1 MDIRFFP
8 GKSVRPTLLSLACI
22 VGLSLASCADDDI
35 ASDTKGDRGT
45 AVSFNVSDAQ
55 YDARQPAGA
64 PTRAAFAESLAQQDL
79 TPEDLTV
86 QKLPVQGGDGNACLI
101 ETTVAGTN
109 PVRPAGAP
117 TRANITTTAT
127 LGNFSTTAYRGATA
141 ATIGTTP
148 WFYNRETKPDGTL
161 AQPVLWAF
169 DQPFARF
176 FAVSPQ
182 VTDGYAKLV
191 LSPES
196 HGGTPY
202 VDFEAETDVKKQ
214 KDLMTACSGLVH
226 YATQYVAPT
235 ANLAFRH
242 ALTAVR
248 FKVGQNLSWNKTITK
263 VEIRNAM
270 SRGRYT
276 LSAEA
281 GGDGARWDNLQAPQ
295 TFTLSG
301 LSVSTSKAVNQVI
314 MGNNGDNYTFYM
326 IPQPLQ
332 GVSVYVE
339 FSDGTDITAS
349 LAGTWKPG
357 TTKTYALSEN
367 NSTWE
372 YVLTTTSP
380 AAAYYDA
387 TATGAYTVQSYRRDP
402 ATGTQQP
409 VAWKVVGY
417 QESTDDGKTFG
428 KETTTKPKWL
438 TALSM
443 ESGEGGTVALSGTS
457 TIAQNFVDSLA
468 LYNKV
473 LQEAAQRG
481 SAGAPYDL
489 SLHDFKGRTTPRNT
503 ANSYLVSAPG
513 YYSIPLVYGNAV
525 TAGQVNSHAYMTT
538 NTQPGVLRRFKD
550 HAGKDISSAYIN
562 VQNKDNPATQASI
575 VWTDQSGI
583 VDNLSVTVN
592 GASSYLNFHVPAD
605 KIRNGNAVIAVKNA
619 SGTVMWSWHL
629 WFDHDDVLTTI
640 PCTNYQGHTY
650 DFTKQTLGF
659 AYRRWLGSASVKPRV
674 ARVRVEQTVAGA
686 PQSAYIDIRQNPGS
700 IQEVSSTFY
709 QFGRK
714 DAMPGVKPVSDGS
727 FTMKEFSTNGLPPQE
742 YIQHPGTY
750 FRNENIYGKS
760 DLVYADTLCVN
771 LWSMDHIT
779 KLNLGVHMDAF
790 NDKPVVKTVYDPC
803 PAGFKMPAPNAT
815 TGFSNNKGNVEDLGT
830 GATAE
835 EVNGSGVWST
845 AYDYIASN
853 YMLYSESSD
862 YNPYNFRWIL
872 NNKITNPDATV
883 TFIGMGYY
891 NYQGYETFAAGQI
904 GYYWSACAM
913 DKTHATCFTF
923 SYEGFHSRGYQFMAD
938 GLNVRPVAD
947 K

>member
-276 LSAEA
+276 PSTLA
-281 GGDGARWDNLQAPQ
+281 DGTGAAWSNVNTPA

-301 LSVSTSKAVNQVI
+301 LNVSTHEDVNTI
-314 MGNNGDNYTFYM
+314 LTGKDNDNYTFYM
-326 IPQPLQ
+326 IPQPLS
-332 GVSVYVE
+332 GVSVCVE
-339 FSDGTDITAS
+339 FSDGSQINANLS
-349 LAGTWKPG
+349 GTWKPG

-367 NSTWE
+367 NSTWV
-372 YVLTTTSP
+372 YQLAVTGP
-380 AAAYYDA
+380 ATVANDA
-387 TATGAYTVQSYRRDP
+387 TTVGYTVQSYRRDP
-402 ATGTQQP
+402 STGVQQP
-409 VAWKVVGY
+409 VKWKVMGY
-417 QESTDDGKTFG
+417 DANGDGTFSMD
-428 KETTTKPKWL
+428 EQPVWL
-438 TALSM
+438 TGLSKTD
-443 ESGEGGTVALSGTS
+443 GEGGTTAEAGTATLQAASLIDLLAARNEAMKSAPAL
-457 TIAQNFVDSLA
+457 
-468 LYNKV
+468 
-473 LQEAAQRG
+473 G
-481 SAGAPYDL
+481 SATTPYDL
-489 SLHDFKGRTTPRNT
+489 STKGGSATRST
-503 ANSYLVSAPG
+503 ANCYVISAPG
-513 YYSIPLVYGNAV
+513 YYRIPLVYGNAIKD
-525 TAGQVNSHAYMTT
+525 GQKNEQAYKTSHSG
-538 NTQPGVLRRFKD
+538 NNILSNFKD
-550 HAGKDISSAYIN
+550 HAGNDITDPWI
-562 VQNKDNPATQASI
+562 TQSNGGVNIPDGAKL
-575 VWTDQSGI
+575 VWADESGL
-583 VDNLSVTVN
+583 VTNLSVTGSGTDAFVK
-592 GASSYLNFHVPAD
+592 FEVPAAAI
-605 KIRNGNAVIAVKNA
+605 KNGNAVIAATKG
-619 SGTVMWSWHL
+619 GTVVWSWHL
-629 WFDHDDVLTTI
+629 WFAPQEVLQTI
-640 PCTNYQGHTY
+640 ACTNYSGKTY
-650 DFTKQTLGF
+650 SFANETLGMK
-659 AYRRWLGSASVKPRV
+659 YTNWQGTSYSAPRSVRV
-674 ARVRVEQTVAGA
+674 MVEQTAGQA
-686 PQSAYIDIRQNPGS
+686 EKQVGYFTITQNNANGVRQGYA
-700 IQEVSSTFY
+700 TFY
-709 QFGRK
+709 QSGRK
-714 DAMPGVKPVSDGS
+714 DAMPGIDNVYG
-727 FTMKEFSTNGLPPQE
+727 TFSKNGGNSMSIKNG
-742 YIQHPGTY
+742 IQHPETFYTYGTTWTNNY
-750 FRNENIYGKS
+750 NY
-760 DLVYADTLCVN
+760 YN
-771 LWSMDHIT
+771 LWSMETTGIGQDI
-779 KLNLGVHMDAF
+779 
-790 NDKPVVKTVYDPC
+790 PVVKTVYDPC
-803 PAGFKMPAPNAT
+803 PAGFKMPGLTAFTFMTKNGT
-815 TGFSNNKGNVEDLGT
+815 NMGERNISGSWNNGYYFNNNVQ
-830 GATAE
+830 
-835 EVNGSGVWST
+835 
-845 AYDYIASN
+845 
-853 YMLYSESSD
+853 
-862 YNPYNFRWIL
+862 
-872 NNKITNPDATV
+872 NPDATLYFPACGLRNGKDGSLSGLNQAGRYWLSGCDRNSARSALYFDSGSV
-883 TFIGMGYY
+883 TP
-891 NYQGYETFAAGQI
+891 
-904 GYYWSACAM
+904 SASS
-913 DKTHATCFTF
+913 TF
-923 SYEGFHSRGYQFMAD
+923 SLGHS
-938 GLNVRPVAD
+938 VRPVSD
-947 K
+947 N

>member
-276 LSAEA
+276 PSTLA
-281 GGDGARWDNLQAPQ
+281 DGTGAAWSNVNTPA
-295 TFTLSG
+295 TFALSG
-301 LSVSTSKAVNQVI
+301 LNVSTHEDVNTI
-314 MGNNGDNYTFYM
+314 LTGKDNDNYTFYM
-326 IPQPLQ
+326 IPQPLS
-332 GVSVYVE
+332 GVSVCVE
-339 FSDGTDITAS
+339 FSDGSQINANLS
-349 LAGTWKPG
+349 GTWKPG

-372 YVLTTTSP
+372 YQLAVTGP
-380 AAAYYDA
+380 ATAANDA
-387 TATGAYTVQSYRRDP
+387 TTVGYTVQSYRRDP
-402 ATGTQQP
+402 STGVQQP
-409 VAWKVVGY
+409 VKWKVMGY
-417 QESTDDGKTFG
+417 D
-428 KETTTKPKWL
+428 
-438 TALSM
+438 
-443 ESGEGGTVALSGTS
+443 
-457 TIAQNFVDSLA
+457 
-468 LYNKV
+468 
-473 LQEAAQRG
+473 
-481 SAGAPYDL
+481 
-489 SLHDFKGRTTPRNT
+489 
-503 ANSYLVSAPG
+503 ANCYVISAPG
-513 YYSIPLVYGNAV
+513 YYRIPLVYGNAIKD
-525 TAGQVNSHAYMTT
+525 GQKNEQAYKTSHSG
-538 NTQPGVLRRFKD
+538 NNILSNFKD
-550 HAGKDISSAYIN
+550 HAGNDITDPWI
-562 VQNKDNPATQASI
+562 TQSNGGVNIPDGAKL
-575 VWTDQSGI
+575 VWADESGL
-583 VDNLSVTVN
+583 VTNLSVTGSGTDAFVK
-592 GASSYLNFHVPAD
+592 FEVPAAAI
-605 KIRNGNAVIAVKNA
+605 KNGNAVIAATKG
-619 SGTVMWSWHL
+619 GTVVWSWHL
-629 WFDHDDVLTTI
+629 WFAPQDVLQTTA
-640 PCTNYQGHTY
+640 CTNYQGKTY
-650 DFTKQTLGF
+650 IFANETLGMK
-659 AYRRWLGSASVKPRV
+659 YTNWQGTSYSAPRSVRV
-674 ARVRVEQTVAGA
+674 MVEQTAGQA
-686 PQSAYIDIRQNPGS
+686 DKQVGYFTITQNNANGVRQGYA
-700 IQEVSSTFY
+700 TFY
-709 QFGRK
+709 QSGRK
-714 DAMPGVKPVSDGS
+714 DAMPGIDNVYG
-727 FTMKEFSTNGLPPQE
+727 TFSKNGGNSMSIKNG
-742 YIQHPGTY
+742 IQHPETFYTYGTTWTNNY
-750 FRNENIYGKS
+750 NY
-760 DLVYADTLCVN
+760 YN
-771 LWSMDHIT
+771 LWSMETTGIGQDI
-779 KLNLGVHMDAF
+779 
-790 NDKPVVKTVYDPC
+790 PVVKTVYDPC
-803 PAGFKMPAPNAT
+803 PAGFKMPSLTAFTFMTKSQTQTDGGNIS
-815 TGFSNNKGNVEDLGT
+815 GSWNNGYYFNNNVQ
-830 GATAE
+830 
-835 EVNGSGVWST
+835 
-845 AYDYIASN
+845 
-853 YMLYSESSD
+853 
-862 YNPYNFRWIL
+862 
-872 NNKITNPDATV
+872 NPDATLYFPACGLRNGKDGSLSGLNQAGRYWLSGCDRNSARSALYFDSGSV
-883 TFIGMGYY
+883 TP
-891 NYQGYETFAAGQI
+891 
-904 GYYWSACAM
+904 SASS
-913 DKTHATCFTF
+913 TF
-923 SYEGFHSRGYQFMAD
+923 SLGHS
-938 GLNVRPVAD
+938 VRPVAD
-947 K
+947 N

>member
-276 LSAEA
+276 PSTLA
-281 GGDGARWDNLQAPQ
+281 DGTGAAWSNVNTPA

-301 LSVSTSKAVNQVI
+301 LNVSTHEDVNTI
-314 MGNNGDNYTFYM
+314 LTGKDNDNYTFYM
-326 IPQPLQ
+326 IPQPLS
-332 GVSVYVE
+332 GVSVCVE
-339 FSDGTDITAS
+339 FSDGSQINANLS
-349 LAGTWKPG
+349 GTWKPG

-367 NSTWE
+367 NSTWV
-372 YVLTTTSP
+372 YQLAVTGP
-380 AAAYYDA
+380 ATVANDA
-387 TATGAYTVQSYRRDP
+387 TTVGYTVQSYRRDP
-402 ATGTQQP
+402 STGVQQP
-409 VAWKVVGY
+409 VKWKVMGY
-417 QESTDDGKTFG
+417 DANGDGTFSMD
-428 KETTTKPKWL
+428 EQPVWL
-438 TALSM
+438 TGLSKTD
-443 ESGEGGTVALSGTS
+443 GEGGTTAEAGTATLQAASLIDLLAARNEAMKSAPAL
-457 TIAQNFVDSLA
+457 
-468 LYNKV
+468 
-473 LQEAAQRG
+473 G
-481 SAGAPYDL
+481 SATTPYDL
-489 SLHDFKGRTTPRNT
+489 STKGGSATRST
-503 ANSYLVSAPG
+503 ANCYVISAPG
-513 YYSIPLVYGNAV
+513 YYRIPLVYGNAIKD
-525 TAGQVNSHAYMTT
+525 GQKNEQAYKTSHSG
-538 NTQPGVLRRFKD
+538 NNILSNFKD
-550 HAGKDISSAYIN
+550 HAGNDITDPWI
-562 VQNKDNPATQASI
+562 TQSNGGVNIPDGAKL
-575 VWTDQSGI
+575 VWADESGL
-583 VDNLSVTVN
+583 VTNLSVTGSGTDAFVK
-592 GASSYLNFHVPAD
+592 FEVPAAAI
-605 KIRNGNAVIAVKNA
+605 KNGNAVIAATKG
-619 SGTVMWSWHL
+619 GTVVWSWHL
-629 WFDHDDVLTTI
+629 WFAPQEVLQTI
-640 PCTNYQGHTY
+640 ACTNYSGKTY
-650 DFTKQTLGF
+650 SFANETLGMK
-659 AYRRWLGSASVKPRV
+659 YTNWQGTSYSAPRSVRV
-674 ARVRVEQTVAGA
+674 MVEQTAGQA
-686 PQSAYIDIRQNPGS
+686 EKQVGYFTITQNNANGVRQGYA
-700 IQEVSSTFY
+700 TFY
-709 QFGRK
+709 QSGRK
-714 DAMPGVKPVSDGS
+714 NAMPGTDTVYGS
-727 FTMKEFSTNGLPPQE
+727 FTKNGGNNMSIKNG
-742 YIQHPGTY
+742 IQHPEAFYTGNSWSTNY
-750 FRNENIYGKS
+750 NY
-760 DLVYADTLCVN
+760 YN
-771 LWSMDHIT
+771 LWSMETTDMGQDI
-779 KLNLGVHMDAF
+779 
-790 NDKPVVKTVYDPC
+790 PVVKTVYDPC
-803 PAGFKMPAPNAT
+803 PAGFKMPGLTAFTFMTKNGT
-815 TGFSNNKGNVEDLGT
+815 NTGERNISGSWNNGYYFNNNVQ
-830 GATAE
+830 
-835 EVNGSGVWST
+835 
-845 AYDYIASN
+845 
-853 YMLYSESSD
+853 
-862 YNPYNFRWIL
+862 
-872 NNKITNPDATV
+872 NPDATLYFPACGLRNGKDGSLSGLNQAGRYWLSGCGRNSARSALYFDSGSV
-883 TFIGMGYY
+883 TP
-891 NYQGYETFAAGQI
+891 
-904 GYYWSACAM
+904 SASS
-913 DKTHATCFTF
+913 TF
-923 SYEGFHSRGYQFMAD
+923 SLGHS
-938 GLNVRPVAD
+938 VRPVAD
-947 K
+947 N

>member
-276 LSAEA
+276 PSTLA
-281 GGDGARWDNLQAPQ
+281 DGTGAAWSNVNTPA

-301 LSVSTSKAVNQVI
+301 LNVSTHEDVNTI
-314 MGNNGDNYTFYM
+314 LTGKDNDNYTFYM
-326 IPQPLQ
+326 IPQPLS
-332 GVSVYVE
+332 GVSVCVE
-339 FSDGTDITAS
+339 FSDGSQINANLS
-349 LAGTWKPG
+349 GTWKPG

-372 YVLTTTSP
+372 YQLAVTGP
-380 AAAYYDA
+380 ATAANDA
-387 TATGAYTVQSYRRDP
+387 TTVGYTVQSYRRDP
-402 ATGTQQP
+402 STGVQQP
-409 VAWKVVGY
+409 VKWKVMGY
-417 QESTDDGKTFG
+417 DANGDGTFSMD
-428 KETTTKPKWL
+428 EQPVWL
-438 TALSM
+438 TGLSKT
-443 ESGEGGTVALSGTS
+443 EGEGGTTAEAGTATLQAASLIDLLAARNEAMKSAPALGTA
-457 TIAQNFVDSLA
+457 TT
-468 LYNKV
+468 
-473 LQEAAQRG
+473 
-481 SAGAPYDL
+481 PYDL
-489 SLHDFKGRTTPRNT
+489 STKGGSATRST
-503 ANSYLVSAPG
+503 ANCYVISAPG
-513 YYSIPLVYGNAV
+513 YYRIPLVYGNAIKD
-525 TAGQVNSHAYMTT
+525 GQKNEQAYKTSHSG
-538 NTQPGVLRRFKD
+538 NNILSNFKD
-550 HAGKDISSAYIN
+550 HAGNDITDPWI
-562 VQNKDNPATQASI
+562 TQSNGGVNIPDGAKL
-575 VWTDQSGI
+575 VWADESGL
-583 VDNLSVTVN
+583 VTNLSVTGSGTDAFVK
-592 GASSYLNFHVPAD
+592 FEVPAAAI
-605 KIRNGNAVIAVKNA
+605 KNGNAVIAATKG
-619 SGTVMWSWHL
+619 GTVVWSWHL
-629 WFDHDDVLTTI
+629 WFAPQEVLQTI
-640 PCTNYQGHTY
+640 ACTNYSGKTY
-650 DFTKQTLGF
+650 SFANETLGMK
-659 AYRRWLGSASVKPRV
+659 YTNWQGTSYSAPRSVRV
-674 ARVRVEQTVAGA
+674 MVEQTAGQA
-686 PQSAYIDIRQNPGS
+686 EKQVGYFTITQNNANGVRQGYA
-700 IQEVSSTFY
+700 TFY
-709 QFGRK
+709 QSGRK
-714 DAMPGVKPVSDGS
+714 DAMPGIDNVYG
-727 FTMKEFSTNGLPPQE
+727 TFSKNGGNSMSIKNG
-742 YIQHPGTY
+742 IQHPETFYTYGTTWTNNY
-750 FRNENIYGKS
+750 NY
-760 DLVYADTLCVN
+760 YN
-771 LWSMDHIT
+771 LWSMETTGIGQDI
-779 KLNLGVHMDAF
+779 
-790 NDKPVVKTVYDPC
+790 PVVKTVYDPC
-803 PAGFKMPAPNAT
+803 PAGFKMPGLTAFTFMTKSQTQTDGGNIS
-815 TGFSNNKGNVEDLGT
+815 GSWNNGYYFNNNVQ
-830 GATAE
+830 
-835 EVNGSGVWST
+835 
-845 AYDYIASN
+845 
-853 YMLYSESSD
+853 
-862 YNPYNFRWIL
+862 
-872 NNKITNPDATV
+872 NPDATLYFPACGLRNGKDGSLSGLNQAGRYWLSGCGRNSARSALYFDSGSV
-883 TFIGMGYY
+883 TP
-891 NYQGYETFAAGQI
+891 
-904 GYYWSACAM
+904 SASS
-913 DKTHATCFTF
+913 TF
-923 SYEGFHSRGYQFMAD
+923 SLGHS
-938 GLNVRPVAD
+938 VRPVAD
-947 K
+947 N